1 MAFRP
6 LLALLFC
13 TIAIPQSRAEETPID
28 LGNERARFSYAIG
41 YQIGSGLVRDQ
52 LDIDVEALSEAIGD
66 AIAGIARLSREEQI
80 AAIDAYRTRQLDQQ
94 NRQAVVNA
102 QRAQDYLA
110 KNRATKGVMETSSGL
125 QYRVISSVA
134 EGVSPTLED
143 NVTVHYRGSLIDGTQ
158 FDSSYDRGTPATFN
172 LSAVIPGW
180 QEGLQLMKV
189 GETYQ
194 LTIPAELAYGK
205 NGPPAIG
212 PDQLLLFDVE
222 LISIN

>member
-1 MAFRP
+1 MVQLTGAVGVNSGN
-6 LLALLFC
+6 LL
-13 TIAIPQSRAEETPID
+13 
-28 LGNERARFSYAIG
+28 
-41 YQIGSGLVRDQ
+41 
-52 LDIDVEALSEAIGD
+52 LSE
-66 AIAGIARLSREEQI
+66 
-80 AAIDAYRTRQLDQQ
+80 
-94 NRQAVVNA
+94 
-102 QRAQDYLA
+102 
-110 KNRATKGVMETSSGL
+110 GVMETSSGL
-125 QYRVISSVA
+125 QYRVISSVT

-189 GETYQ
+189 GETFQ